1 MFFGNEITFKTG
13 RDPKNL
19 SSYSNMQMRFC
30 NIAEKRGLG
39 HYFLLIQLCL
49 THDSLFFSN

>member
-1 MFFGNEITFKTG
+1 MFFGNEITSKTG
-13 RDPKNL
+13 RDPKNFL
-19 SSYSNMQMRFC
+19 SYSNMQMRFC